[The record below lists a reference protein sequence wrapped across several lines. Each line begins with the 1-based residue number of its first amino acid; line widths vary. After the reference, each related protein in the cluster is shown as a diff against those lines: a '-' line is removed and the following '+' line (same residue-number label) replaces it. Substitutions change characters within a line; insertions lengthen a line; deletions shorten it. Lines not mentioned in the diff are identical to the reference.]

1 MRARVWVRLRRG
13 AGRRIGAA
21 FQPRRLEAS
30 AGTHGRASRPRRCLG
45 PARRSASCG
54 MRGAAR
60 ILKRARAQ
68 GRRRQ
73 GSPLNTLKHATSIG
87 GDHMYA
93 LIRSLGSAG
102 SAGSADAAG
111 AAPAAAGAAGAVRGD
126 SVSCSLAIEDA
137 SKIWSRPPRTAPSRS
152 ANSLSREGCT
162 DASRLH
168 EKPLA
173 HGSACNST
181 VRAPGVS
188 FALHGALSGGPWHP
202 HVRVYGRGLL
212 RRPGF

>member
-1 MRARVWVRLRRG
+1 M
-13 AGRRIGAA
+13 
-21 FQPRRLEAS
+21 
-30 AGTHGRASRPRRCLG
+30 
-45 PARRSASCG
+45 
-54 MRGAAR
+54 
-60 ILKRARAQ
+60 
-68 GRRRQ
+68 
-73 GSPLNTLKHATSIG
+73 LKHATSIG

-137 SKIWSRPPRTAPSRS
+137 SKIWSRPPRTAPFRF
-152 ANSLSREGCT
+152 ANSLPREGCT

-173 HGSACNST
+173 HGGACSST

-188 FALHGALSGGPWHP
+188 FTSRRSVWWALAPTCSRLWTRLAAPSG
-202 HVRVYGRGLL
+202 VLK
-212 RRPGF
+212 